1 MPLDRGSKLGAA
13 GSTAGRGDA
22 VPLHPARKG
31 TGPLAPCPISA
42 FHTTKHQ
49 LPFCQASL
57 RFPATPRAQQ
67 RTKNHQAHFLQT
79 LCFSRG
85 SHHPPRCRLS
95 LSLPI
100 LPASHGCARSLP
112 NNIPPALQNP
122 VLVHPACIHPALE
135 GSRCWCRSH
144 PGPHL
149 LGLCGRS
156 GLSGECGLRVLPG
169 LGFLL
174 LLGAVQVGEMRELGE
189 PADIWSIT

>member
-1 MPLDRGSKLGAA
+1 MGRDRTHIILGWQGADSPLPTPPGHGVGQQRGWQGLGFPVGCGNVPLDCGSKLGAA

-22 VPLHPARKG
+22 VPLHPAGKG
-31 TGPLAPCPISA
+31 TCPLAPCPISA

-100 LPASHGCARSLP
+100 LPASHGCVRSLP

-122 VLVHPACIHPALE
+122 ALVHPACIHPALE
-135 GSRCWCRSH
+135 GSRC
-144 PGPHL
+144 
-149 LGLCGRS
+149 
-156 GLSGECGLRVLPG
+156 
-169 LGFLL
+169 
-174 LLGAVQVGEMRELGE
+174 
-189 PADIWSIT
+189 